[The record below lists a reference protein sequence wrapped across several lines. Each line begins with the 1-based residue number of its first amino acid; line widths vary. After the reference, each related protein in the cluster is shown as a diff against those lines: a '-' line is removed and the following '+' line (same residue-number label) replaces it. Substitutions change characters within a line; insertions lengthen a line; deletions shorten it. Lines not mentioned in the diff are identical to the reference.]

1 MEKRILTA
9 AAGVLMTLSAM
20 AVPAKPGLR
29 TFTQSDGTTITVE
42 LKGDERF
49 HTYVTTDGLTVGRL
63 NGTGDFKY
71 MTPDGLSAVRAHN
84 PGNRTT
90 EEAQF
95 LAKNAQ
101 ELSIEKVAAKQLAD
115 PNRRFAVK
123 AGIKAVDA
131 MRKTTP
137 QVPNNGEVRIP
148 VVLISYRDV
157 DFRDGADAKATFED
171 FFNGEGVSA
180 RQYFIDQSNGK
191 YIPQFDIYGPYKLS
205 GTRAV
210 YGGND
215 RYNNDKGAGKM
226 MAETCTGLNKEI
238 NFKDYDNDGD
248 GVCDVVIGLYAGVGE
263 ASYDEPDAVWP
274 HQWQLSASEYG
285 RSLYFDGVTIDKY
298 AVFNEL
304 SGTNTQN
311 IDGIGTVCH
320 EFSHC
325 LGLPDFYET
334 TYTYGYYGMG
344 SWSLMCSGSY
354 NNDGYTPIGYSAY
367 EKDFMGWIKIEE
379 GTPNT
384 RYTLPA
390 MNQKSADT
398 DIAIKATSDRD
409 PDEYFIFENRQRQ
422 GWDKY
427 MAADGMLI
435 THVTFNQAAWDNNC
449 VNDYYP
455 QRMCPVPADNKATNS
470 SESGDLWPGLADT
483 ATSFTDISRPAAS
496 LNGGGML
503 SKPVTEIT
511 RNPDATI
518 SFMYMKGV
526 ARPLPTPTLEEPQNV
541 SATGFTATWSHE
553 DAPEEVS
560 YTLEVTPHLDVQE
573 IALTTFGEELP
584 EGWTLENEEY
594 FAGYDATYSCFKIG
608 SSKRKGG
615 IVSPAYRIDA
625 DNVITVT
632 VEAQSYG
639 SDNSSMVVSTMDDA
653 GVKIDSKTMA
663 LDTQFKTYIFV
674 LEGKAMEN
682 NRIVISTLDKKNRIL
697 IRTANIYSGDASSM
711 FDGTVARAMENKD
724 ESGRLTI
731 TGITGNS
738 YEVTGLDS
746 EERYDY
752 RIKAVSGNTD
762 EYEDSEWSA
771 RRTVDLTSGIVS
783 VEATADPNAPTE
795 YFTLQGIKVDA
806 SELTPGIYVM
816 RRGNTVTK
824 TVIR

>member
-9 AAGVLMTLSAM
+9 AAGALMALSAM
-20 AVPAKPGLR
+20 AVPAKPGLH

-49 HTYVTTDGLTVGRL
+49 HTYVTTDGLTVGRA
-63 NGTGDFKY
+63 GGSGDFLY
-71 MTPDGLSAVRAHN
+71 MTPDGLSEIRAHN

-90 EEAQF
+90 EEARF
-95 LAKNAQ
+95 LATNAQ
-101 ELSIEKVAAKQLAD
+101 ELSIEKVASKQLAD
-115 PNRRFAVK
+115 PRRRFAIN
-123 AGIKAVDA
+123 AGIKAADA
-131 MRKTTP
+131 LRKASP

-148 VVLISYRDV
+148 VLLISYRDV
-157 DFRDGADAKATFED
+157 DFRDGENAKAVFEE
-171 FFNGEGVSA
+171 FFNGEEVSA

-191 YIPQFDIYGPYKLS
+191 YTPQFDIYGPYQVT
-205 GTRAV
+205 GNRTV

-215 RYNNDKGAGKM
+215 RYGNDRGAGKM
-226 MAETCTGLNKEI
+226 VAEACTGLNKEI

-263 ASYDEPDAVWP
+263 ASYNEPNAVWP
-274 HQWQLSASEYG
+274 HQWQLSVSEYG

-304 SGTNTQN
+304 SGSNTNN

-367 EKDFMGWIKIEE
+367 EKDFMGWITIEE
-379 GTPNT
+379 ATPNT

-390 MNQKSADT
+390 MNQKNAET
-398 DIAIKATSDRD
+398 DIAVKATSDRD
-409 PDEYFIFENRQRQ
+409 PDEYFIFENRRRQ

-449 VNDYYP
+449 VNDYTP
-455 QRMCPVPADNKATNS
+455 QRMCPVPADNRATTS
-470 SESGDLWPGLADT
+470 SESGDLWPGLADN
-483 ATSFTDISRPAAS
+483 AVSFTDTSRPAAS

-511 RNPDATI
+511 RNADGTI
-518 SFMYMKGV
+518 SFMFMKGT
-526 ARPLPTPTLEEPQNV
+526 ARPLSVPVLDTPVVESPT
-541 SATGFTATWSHE
+541 SFTASWTHE
-553 DAPEEVS
+553 DAPQEVS
-560 YTLEVTPHLDVQE
+560 YTIEVTPHMDVTE
-573 IALTTFGEELP
+573 ISKTVFGETLP
-584 EGWTLENEEY
+584 EGWELESEEY

-615 IVSPAYRIDA
+615 IISPSFRIDA
-625 DNVITVT
+625 DKVITVAI
-632 VEAQSYG
+632 EAQSYG
-639 SDNSSMVVSTMDDA
+639 SDNSSMVVSTLDEN
-653 GVKIDSKTMA
+653 GTKVDSKTVE
-663 LDTQFKTYIFV
+663 LDTKFNTYIIV
-674 LEGKAMEN
+674 LDGKEMAT
-682 NRIVISTLDKKNRIL
+682 NRISISTLAAKNRIL
-697 IRTANIYSGDASSM
+697 LRSASIYSGDASSM
-711 FDGTVARAMENKD
+711 LDGSVARAMEKTD
-724 ESGRLTI
+724 ENGKITV

-738 YEVTGLDS
+738 YTFTGLDDGAQ
-746 EERYDY
+746 YDY
-752 RIKAVSGNTD
+752 RIMAVSENPD
-762 EYEDSEWSA
+762 EYADSEWSS
-771 RRTVDLTSGIVS
+771 RKTVELFTSGIVS
-783 VEATADPNAPTE
+783 TETTASDAPAE
-795 YFTLQGIKVDA
+795 YFTLEGIKVDA
-806 SELTPGIYVM
+806 SSLTPGIYLI
-816 RRGNTVTK
+816 RRGNNVTK